1 APGHGPLGKPEHVK
15 LFRAY
20 MEELRTEVT
29 AMARAGK
36 TVDEMKQAIQ
46 MKKYEGWAS
55 YKDWLALNVEGM
67 YRLVQ
72 ANRRG
77 N

>member
-1 APGHGPLGKPEHVK
+1 MLRYAREGKS
-15 LFRAY
+15 
-20 MEELRTEVT
+20 
-29 AMARAGK
+29 
-36 TVDEMKQAIQ
+36 VDEMKQLI
-46 MKKYEGWAS
+46 KLSKYDAWGPR
-55 YKDWLALNVEGM
+55 DWYPLNIEGM